1 MIIYTVI
8 VTAPLQNFYPSYTPG
23 EITNSFGSISQVT
36 LDSLGAI
43 LSISICLLILRV
55 KLFGGTSREIKA
67 PELSAWHANS
77 RRIYVTAGTATEEEV
92 NNPNLDLPLLSP
104 VRSPLSER
112 RPHSQ
117 EISRDHETEA

>member
-1 MIIYTVI
+1 MIIFTI
-8 VTAPLQNFYPSYTPG
+8 TTTAPSSSGVLQ
-23 EITNSFGSISQVT
+23 IT

-55 KLFGGTSREIKA
+55 KLFGGASREIKT
-67 PELSAWHANS
+67 PELSEWHANS
-77 RRIYVTAGTATEEEV
+77 RPISTTARTATEEEA

-104 VRSPLSER
+104 VGSLLSER

-117 EISRDHETEA
+117 EIVRDHEADA